1 MVGFFY
7 INMKNLKIKLN
18 NILNEVN
25 LHEREISEL
34 SKSVTRYEKNLSEL
48 ENLDKTYEEL
58 KNFLIAVSEK
68 YRGQICSIF
77 NSLITEALSKIFEK
91 DIIFNIKISTYR
103 NQPAVEVFLTEE
115 GIEVSPQKSSGGG
128 INDIISLV
136 VRIIFIH
143 LQNSSKI
150 IILDEPLKFL
160 SLEYLENASSFISE
174 ICERLGIQIIMVSH
188 KQDIQI
194 HADHVIHLKKEKDF
208 SISI

>member
-77 NSLITEALSKIFEK
+77 NSLITEALSKIFENMFK
-91 DIIFNIKISTYR
+91 QHHHSFNIDIS
-103 NQPAVEVFLTEE
+103 NFHN
-115 GIEVSPQKSSGGG
+115 
-128 INDIISLV
+128 INSN
-136 VRIIFIH
+136 F
-143 LQNSSKI
+143 
-150 IILDEPLKFL
+150 KF
-160 SLEYLENASSFISE
+160 
-174 ICERLGIQIIMVSH
+174 
-188 KQDIQI
+188 
-194 HADHVIHLKKEKDF
+194 
-208 SISI
+208 

>member
-143 LQNSSKI
+143 LQKI
-150 IILDEPLKFL
+150 TTCIHIIRINLFVICKF
-160 SLEYLENASSFISE
+160 IKT
-174 ICERLGIQIIMVSH
+174 I
-188 KQDIQI
+188 D
-194 HADHVIHLKKEKDF
+194 
-208 SISI
+208 SIFCM